1 MVHRAWNQLLF
12 IQRGSYSVERLFAFN
27 EYCRHTPLWRALAV
41 CFLFSMPPLLVSIA
55 IELIPLQDP
64 LKGAM
69 ANYGAWIRQFFIA
82 FICSTAACVQINELA
97 PQLSLSGA
105 RILVSA
111 FATCCSYMVVMLII
125 ANYWTY
131 PIPFGFVIG
140 TVPCAI
146 FLIFFFLFAVGFR
159 RFRSD
164 ALLRR
169 QLIRQF
175 DIINAQSSLSIVYP
189 VFSAV
194 YYQISQYYKPFFVL
208 LLPVIK
214 FLMQQFFAWFA
225 NDLVDHQPG
234 IVVFGVKVFNSL
246 YSAKSMQSAGG
257 SAHITTFIIMAFD
270 IVDFVIILR
279 RIHCEMTRV
288 DRWLQTILNRRVL
301 HSFIHPG
308 DSQVL
313 LDVVVRLCEEPGV
326 LSTDVHEGAPIIR
339 LQSDIK
345 HSLAHDRQSI
355 IERISRPE
363 YERTTPRSLSPH
375 NPVIGWSTSAHLNQ
389 IVPTTDDI
397 SPPTIRSSNKRPEM
411 TLREKHDFV
420 HAVLKML
427 FQCEYYLLTEYV
439 KCIVPIMY
447 VVYLVIVLRL
457 PSAEYYPELQGLS
470 SRQSTTTILNILL
483 YAGLEVLTLLLL
495 HIAIKWRC
503 GFSPTYLL
511 AFVLENQALEFQ
523 SRLFLWYVF
532 LLELTLKHF
541 GTDIYPLLS
550 LCNMLMIV
558 QFCRCGFFVS
568 LCLGKA
574 CET

>member
-1 MVHRAWNQLLF
+1 MCVCFALTRYFQQRRLHQTPMVHRTWTRLLF
-12 IQRGSYSVERLFAFN
+12 SQRGSYSVERLFAFN
-27 EYCRHTPLWRALAV
+27 DYCRHTPLWRALAV

-69 ANYGAWIRQFFIA
+69 ANHGAWLRQFFIA

-105 RILVSA
+105 RILGSA
-111 FATCCSYMVVMLII
+111 FATGSCYILVMLIV

-131 PIPFGFVIG
+131 PIPFGLVIG

-146 FLIFFFLFAVGFR
+146 LLMFFFLLAVGFR

-164 ALLRR
+164 AILRR
-169 QLIRQF
+169 QLLRQY
-175 DIINAQSSLSIVYP
+175 DIINAQASLSIVYP
-189 VFSAV
+189 VFSAM
-194 YYQISQYYKPFFVL
+194 YYHVPPYYKPLFVL

-214 FLMQQFFAWFA
+214 FSMQQFFAWFA

-257 SAHITTFIIMAFD
+257 AVQTTTFIIMAFD
-270 IVDFVIILR
+270 IIDFAIILR
-279 RIHCEMTRV
+279 RIHSEMVRV
-288 DRWLQTILNRRVL
+288 DQWLQNILNRRVL
-301 HSFIHPG
+301 RSFTHVR
-308 DSQVL
+308 DNRVL
-313 LDVVVRLCEEPGV
+313 LDVVVKLCEEPGV
-326 LSTDVHEGAPIIR
+326 LSSVVHEGAPIIR
-339 LQSDIK
+339 LQSAIK
-345 HSLAHDRQSI
+345 HSLTSDRQSVM
-355 IERISRPE
+355 ERISRAE
-363 YERTTPRSLSPH
+363 YERTTSRSLSSH
-375 NPVIGWSTSAHLNQ
+375 NSVIKWSTSAHLNQ
-389 IVPTTDDI
+389 IVPIANDI
-397 SPPTIRSSNKRPEM
+397 TSVKDSPSSKRPEM

-439 KCIVPIMY
+439 KCIVPMMY
-447 VVYLVIVLRL
+447 IVYLVLVLHL
-457 PSAEYYPELQGLS
+457 PSAEYYPELRGPS
-470 SRQSTTTILNILL
+470 SRQSTTTVLNILL
-483 YAGLEVLTLLLL
+483 YTGLEVLTFLLL
-495 HIAIKWRC
+495 HTAIRWRC

-523 SRLFLWYVF
+523 ARLFLWYVF

-541 GTDIYPLLS
+541 GKIIYPTAAVVANS
-550 LCNMLMIV
+550 C
-558 QFCRCGFFVS
+558 
-568 LCLGKA
+568 
-574 CET
+574 